1 MFSKYSD
8 YPSMLEKYSNY
19 EEIRDEIKLV
29 LEDIWDDYVDDFFYS
44 YQAIKE
50 VVIEQFIEDLY
61 GTIETILENYI
72 QIDKD
77 KKLTFS
83 QVLETEVEVKTS
95 LDVGIFENV
104 ELETRIDRIDLLNG
118 NFFCIYG
125 IVLTINY
132 FLELIR

>member
-1 MFSKYSD
+1 M
-8 YPSMLEKYSNY
+8 
-19 EEIRDEIKLV
+19 
-29 LEDIWDDYVDDFFYS
+29 
-44 YQAIKE
+44 
-50 VVIEQFIEDLY
+50 IEQFIEDLY

-118 NFFCIYG
+118 NFCIYG

>member
-1 MFSKYSD
+1 M
-8 YPSMLEKYSNY
+8 
-19 EEIRDEIKLV
+19 
-29 LEDIWDDYVDDFFYS
+29 
-44 YQAIKE
+44 
-50 VVIEQFIEDLY
+50 IEQFIEDLY

-104 ELETRIDRIDLLNG
+104 ELETRIDRIDL
-118 NFFCIYG
+118 
-125 IVLTINY
+125 
-132 FLELIR
+132 

>member
-1 MFSKYSD
+1 M
-8 YPSMLEKYSNY
+8 
-19 EEIRDEIKLV
+19 
-29 LEDIWDDYVDDFFYS
+29 
-44 YQAIKE
+44 
-50 VVIEQFIEDLY
+50 IEQFIEDLY